1 MAVFDI
7 HKSFTAFVKAGIPE
21 SHAAVLVDAISNRHD
36 SLVTTDV
43 LNSALAELKAE
54 LKVEIADLKVDITDR
69 FSAQQRWLVG
79 LVFTTAGLVIAAFG
93 FLLALFLGVLPS

>member
-1 MAVFDI
+1 MAVFDT
-7 HKSFTAFVKAGIPE
+7 HKTFTAFVKAGIPE
-21 SHAAVLVDAISNRHD
+21 SHAAVLVDAIGRQHD
-36 SLVTTDV
+36 NLVTTEA
-43 LNSALAELKAE
+43 LNTAVAE

-93 FLLALFLGVLPS
+93 FLLAVFLGVLPS